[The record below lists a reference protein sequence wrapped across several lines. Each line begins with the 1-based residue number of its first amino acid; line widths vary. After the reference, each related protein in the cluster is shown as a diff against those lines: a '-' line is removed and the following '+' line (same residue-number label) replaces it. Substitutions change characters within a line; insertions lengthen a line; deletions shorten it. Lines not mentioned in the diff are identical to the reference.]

1 MEQLKRDQ
9 LDDDMDHA
17 DQMAKFKAN
26 IEILEVD
33 LTRLNKEL
41 ASTNDLIIL
50 LSDELKALRE
60 SIVTLENQLSIL
72 NGQE

>member
-33 LTRLNKEL
+33 LTKLNKEL

-60 SIVTLENQLSIL
+60 SIVTLENQLDIL
-72 NGQE
+72 NG

>member
-1 MEQLKRDQ
+1 
-9 LDDDMDHA
+9 
-17 DQMAKFKAN
+17 MAKFKAN

-60 SIVTLENQLSIL
+60 SIVTLEN
-72 NGQE
+72 